1 MSSSVVFLVPEKFFF
16 FFFNPNGPDS
26 IAKTKAHIMAVLEI
40 DVNLPNLDNIVYN

>member
-16 FFFNPNGPDS
+16 FFNPNGLDS

-40 DVNLPNLDNIVYN
+40 DLNLPNLDNVVYN

>member
-1 MSSSVVFLVPEKFFF
+1 MSSSVVFLVPEKFF

-40 DVNLPNLDNIVYN
+40 DVNLPNLDNVVYN